1 MDMTTSTTT
10 SSSSPDPPLGKKE
23 TISFAPPPPELLL
36 PRLSTD
42 TSDAISIRSH
52 PELGHRRSSSVDA
65 ATAGSIP
72 SRRGMASP
80 PPPPAYT
87 SRGMY
92 PLSYS
97 PLLLAISM
105 LQDADGLVS
114 FDTFE

>member
-1 MDMTTSTTT
+1 MDISTSIAT
-10 SSSSPDPPLGKKE
+10 SSSSLDPPLGKKE

-65 ATAGSIP
+65 SGSLP
-72 SRRGMASP
+72 NRRGMASP

-87 SRGMY
+87 PRGM
-92 PLSYS
+92 
-97 PLLLAISM
+97 LLKS
-105 LQDADGLVS
+105 LVS
-114 FDTFE
+114 QLCAVKGLGADK